1 MNALRRTGR
10 VAGSVLV
17 LLAAVAV
24 TAPLLGLA
32 DPSAQDLG
40 NQLAPPSPAHWFG
53 TDSLGRDVLARTVFG
68 VRASCMIG
76 LLAAA
81 VTLVIGVTVGAMAGF
96 CGRRVDAL
104 LMRFVDFLYGIPF
117 ICLVIFVLAVL
128 RDHEPTLR
136 ARGIDRGVIL
146 FMAVGATTWLTMAR
160 LVRNEVARLST
171 LPFVEAARSL
181 GASPTR
187 ILVRHVLANSVGVIL
202 VALTLTV
209 PSILLYEAFLSFL
222 GLGLEPPAVSLGL
235 LAAEG
240 ASSLSPL
247 TKPWWLIAFPGGVL
261 ALLLLALSVLGDGLR
276 ERLDEGLKRS

>member
-1 MNALRRTGR
+1 MNAVRKSGT
-10 VAGSVLV
+10 VAATVLA
-17 LLAAVAV
+17 LLATLALVAPV
-24 TAPLLGLA
+24 LPLR
-32 DPSAQDLG
+32 DPSAQDLAS
-40 NQLAPPSPAHWFG
+40 QLAPPSGEHWFG
-53 TDSLGRDVLARTVFG
+53 TDSLGRDVFARTVFG
-68 VRASCMIG
+68 VRASCTIG

-81 VTLVIGVTVGAMAGF
+81 VTLVIGVTVGAIAGY
-96 CGRRVDAL
+96 CGRRIDAL

-128 RDHEPTLR
+128 RDYEPTLR
-136 ARGIDRGVIL
+136 AHGIDRGAIL

-160 LVRNEVARLST
+160 LVRNEVARLAT

-187 ILVRHVLANSVGVIL
+187 ILVRHVLSNAVGVIL

-240 ASSLSPL
+240 ASALSPL

-276 ERLDEGLKRS
+276 ERLDEGVRGS

>member
-1 MNALRRTGR
+1 MNAVRKSGAIAAT
-10 VAGSVLV
+10 VLA
-17 LLAAVAV
+17 LLA
-24 TAPLLGLA
+24 GLA
-32 DPSAQDLG
+32 LVAPVLPLRDPSAQDLAL
-40 NQLAPPSPAHWFG
+40 QLAPPSGDHWFG
-53 TDSLGRDVLARTVFG
+53 TDSLGRDVFARTVFG
-68 VRASCMIG
+68 VRASCTIG

-81 VTLVIGVTVGAMAGF
+81 VTLVIGVTVGAIAGY

-128 RDHEPTLR
+128 RDYEPTLR
-136 ARGIDRGVIL
+136 AHGIDRGAIL

-160 LVRNEVARLST
+160 LVRNEVARLAT

-181 GASPTR
+181 GASPAR
-187 ILVRHVLANSVGVIL
+187 ILVRHVLSNAVGVIL

-240 ASSLSPL
+240 ASALSPL

-276 ERLDEGLKRS
+276 ERIDEGVRGS

>member
-10 VAGSVLV
+10 VAGFVLV
-17 LLAAVAV
+17 LLAAVAML
-24 TAPLLGLA
+24 APWLGLP

-40 NQLAPPSPAHWFG
+40 NQLAPPSGSHWFG
-53 TDSLGRDVLARTVFG
+53 TDSLGRDVFSRTIFG
-68 VRASCMIG
+68 VRASCTIG

-81 VTLVIGVTVGAMAGF
+81 VTLVIGVTVGAIAGYF
-96 CGRRVDAL
+96 GRRVDAL

-136 ARGIDRGVIL
+136 AHGIDRSAIL

-160 LVRNEVARLST
+160 LVRNEVARLAT

-181 GASPTR
+181 GASPAR
-187 ILVRHVLANSVGVIL
+187 ILLRHVLANAVGVIL

-240 ASSLSPL
+240 ASALSPL

-261 ALLLLALSVLGDGLR
+261 ALLLLALSVLGDGMR
-276 ERLDEGLKRS
+276 ERLDEGVRGS